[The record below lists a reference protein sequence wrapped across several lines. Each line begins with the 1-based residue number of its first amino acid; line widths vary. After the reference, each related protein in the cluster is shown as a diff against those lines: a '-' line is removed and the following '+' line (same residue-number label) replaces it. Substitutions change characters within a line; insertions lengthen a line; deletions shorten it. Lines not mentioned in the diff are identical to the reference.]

1 MDSFQVVPYWGNTQ
15 DRKTLRKFWNK
26 KHIHMKEASFH
37 IVITSYQLI
46 VQDAKYFQQ
55 IEWHYMILDE
65 AQAIKSSTR

>member
-1 MDSFQVVPYWGNTQ
+1 
-15 DRKTLRKFWNK
+15 
-26 KHIHMKEASFH
+26 MKEASFH

-65 AQAIKSSTR
+65 AQAIKSSSRYFIYLFIQDNFYSIVT

>member
-1 MDSFQVVPYWGNTQ
+1 
-15 DRKTLRKFWNK
+15 
-26 KHIHMKEASFH
+26 MKEASFH

-65 AQAIKSSTR
+65 AQAIKSSSRYFIYLFVQDNFYNIVT